1 MPIYGFKPNPKQLVI
16 NKAKRL
22 FGEGAKVEV
31 TGTRPSPLDAK
42 RMSLPQGVYYVECF
56 VNEQLIATAHTKN
69 WRKAYNLLT
78 VAVEKAFEDALHR
91 TESV

>member
-16 NKAKRL
+16 NKAKAL
-22 FGEGAKVEV
+22 FGREAKVEV

-42 RMSLPQGVYYVECF
+42 QLNIPAGAYYVECF
-56 VNEQLIATAHTKN
+56 VNGDHIASANTKN
-69 WRKAYNLLT
+69 WRKAYNLL
-78 VAVEKAFEDALHR
+78 VIEVEKAYETALHR

>member
-16 NKAKRL
+16 NKARNL
-22 FGEGAKVEV
+22 FGRDAKVEV

-42 RMSLPQGVYYVECF
+42 QLGIPDGVYYVECF
-56 VNEQLIATAHTKN
+56 VNGEHIASAHTRN

-78 VAVEKAFEDALHR
+78 VEVEKVYEAELHR